1 MRLVSYGAMGSERA
15 GMLVDDAIID
25 LPVRGRRLFPEQPD
39 WRRQLDK
46 IFASRNSAKAIERK
60 SVRLGAPV
68 PVPRKLLIAGAN
80 TKSHLAE
87 AGPVLKDVAPPREPM
102 ILAKATSSLC
112 GPFDDVIR
120 PRETKQLAYD
130 LERGV
135 VIGTL
140 GRRSRGAEVTAQLA
154 A

>member
-25 LPVRGRRLFPEQPD
+25 LPVSDMRLFLEQPD
-39 WRRQLDK
+39 WRRQLDR
-46 IFASRNSAKAIERK
+46 IFAARSSAKAIERK

-87 AGPVLKDVAPPREPM
+87 AGPVLKDIAPPRQPWSPW
-102 ILAKATSSLC
+102 ANSSGASRSGC
-112 GPFDDVIR
+112 A
-120 PRETKQLAYD
+120 PR
-130 LERGV
+130 
-135 VIGTL
+135 
-140 GRRSRGAEVTAQLA
+140 
-154 A
+154 

>member
-15 GMLVDDAIID
+15 GILVDDAIID
-25 LPVRGRRLFPEQPD
+25 LPLGDMRLFPEQTD

-68 PVPRKLLIAGAN
+68 PVPRKLLIAVEN

-87 AGPVLKDVAPPREPM
+87 AGPALKHVAPPREPTN
-102 ILAKATSSLC
+102 AAQATCSLR
-112 GPFDDVIR
+112 GP
-120 PRETKQLAYD
+120 
-130 LERGV
+130 
-135 VIGTL
+135 
-140 GRRSRGAEVTAQLA
+140 
-154 A
+154 